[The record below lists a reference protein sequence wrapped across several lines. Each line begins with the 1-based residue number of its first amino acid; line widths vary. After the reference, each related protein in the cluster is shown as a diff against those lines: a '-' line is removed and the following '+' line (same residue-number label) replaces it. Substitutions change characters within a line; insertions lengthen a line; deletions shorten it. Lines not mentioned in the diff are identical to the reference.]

1 MKVAATGGGLTS
13 RQRRWLRGEAH
24 ALSPRVQVGGKG
36 VTDAVA
42 AELDRALG
50 VHELAKVRLAGERDE
65 RRAAAQELAAL
76 TRSEVVGLVGRVATF
91 YRQHPD
97 PEGRRYR
104 LPG

>member
-1 MKVAATGGGLTS
+1 MNGGAAGGGLTS

-24 ALSPRVQVGGKG
+24 ALSPLVQVGGKG

-50 VHELAKVRLAGERDE
+50 VHELVKVRLAGERDE
-65 RRAAAQELAAL
+65 RQAAAGELAER
-76 TRSEVVGLVGRVATF
+76 TRSHLVGLVGRVATL

-97 PEGRRYR
+97 PESRRYR
-104 LPG
+104 VPG